1 METQSNRACGIFGTL
16 AIDLSEA
23 DILSAMK
30 SLRGYIDI
38 TPSDF
43 REIYGIAF
51 RHAVDRMAQG
61 VRARDIMTAPVITVK
76 PDTLLTETARKMADA
91 GISGVPVVDAEGK
104 VVGVISEKDF
114 LAHMGAPKTGAFM
127 QVIADCLAG
136 GGCVAMP
143 IRRKTAA
150 DIMTAPARTAPPD
163 TPVSDLSKQMA
174 EQNINRIPIVETSGR
189 LMGII
194 SRGDLIQSYCAKIF

>member
-51 RHAVDRMAQG
+51 RHAVDRMAQF
-61 VRARDIMTAPVITVK
+61 VARW
-76 PDTLLTETARKMADA
+76 
-91 GISGVPVVDAEGK
+91 
-104 VVGVISEKDF
+104 
-114 LAHMGAPKTGAFM
+114 
-127 QVIADCLAG
+127 
-136 GGCVAMP
+136 
-143 IRRKTAA
+143 
-150 DIMTAPARTAPPD
+150 
-163 TPVSDLSKQMA
+163 
-174 EQNINRIPIVETSGR
+174 
-189 LMGII
+189 
-194 SRGDLIQSYCAKIF
+194 GDQ